1 MEPLEDLQ
9 IKLGSEDE
17 EERRSAVRGLARFPL
32 HIVRELAFA
41 ALGDESWRVRKEAV
55 DLLLSF
61 SSEAGLA
68 GELIDLLSVQ
78 GNAGLRNSV
87 VEVLQT
93 IGAPVLPQLVE
104 NLRHDDPGVRK
115 FIVDIMGGIGDAA
128 AVADLVTVLADQ
140 DPNVA
145 AAAAESLGLIGDEK
159 ALPHLLKALERDEF
173 LIRYAVLQALVKI
186 GRPVPLDLIT
196 PLASNLLLKKA
207 VFECIGIIGGC
218 SAVTLLAEGLRDRA
232 RNVREAALVALDS
245 IRCRCEKREL
255 ESVIR
260 PCLGSLVNTDAVGYL
275 MSLSENSDRRIKTAA
290 LSILGLIGDVRALEV
305 FLAEY
310 RNEAMQEVSLHALRE
325 MGPKAGEALAAL
337 YGSADD
343 ESRCV
348 IAHISG
354 ELQLPECVAIV
365 AAGLR
370 DVVPMVRAL
379 SAEAAGKGGMTGLI
393 AAVISLLDDG
403 SAEVRRKAVGAL
415 VRLATVAGDT
425 VAASAAQLAD
435 SDSPETRLQSVRLL
449 AALKDL
455 AHLMLLSKDE
465 DPRVRR
471 EALTCLG
478 ELHSPESAARLTMA
492 LADEDPEVRIAAVT
506 ALGWQGFADDS
517 GALVLALNDSSPR
530 VQVATLKS
538 LGRRQQQSAL
548 DSIIA
553 LIGNSSGMILISAL
567 QAAFQISPVAA
578 LPYLMAAEG
587 NPDPEV
593 SRIAKLLVQSVA
605 EKD

>member
-1 MEPLEDLQ
+1 VEPIEDLQ
-9 IKLGSEDE
+9 KKLGSDDE
-17 EERRSAVRGLARFPL
+17 EERRSAVRALAVFPFDN
-32 HIVRELAFA
+32 VRELAFA

-55 DLLLSF
+55 DLILSF
-61 SSEAGLA
+61 SRG
-68 GELIDLLSVQ
+68 GELAEELISLLSVQ

-115 FIVDIMGGIGDAA
+115 FIVDIMGGIGDAT
-128 AVADLVTVLADQ
+128 AVTDLTAVLADE

-145 AAAAESLGLIGDEK
+145 AAAAESLGLIGDVK
-159 ALPHLLKALERDEF
+159 ALPHLLTALARDEF
-173 LIRYAVLQALVKI
+173 LIRYAVLQALAKI

-196 PLASNLLLKKA
+196 PLADNLLLKKA

-218 SAVTLLAEGLRDRA
+218 SAVTLLADGLSDRA

-245 IRCRCEKREL
+245 IRCRCEKHEL

-260 PCLGSLVNTDAVGYL
+260 PCLSALVNTDAVGHL
-275 MSLSENSDRRIKTAA
+275 MSLRESSNRKIKTAA
-290 LSILGLIGDVRALEV
+290 LSILGLIGDARALEV

-310 RNEAMQEVSLHALRE
+310 RNENMQEVSLHSLRE
-325 MGPKAGEALAAL
+325 MGPKAGGGLSALFL
-337 YGSADD
+337 SADD
-343 ESRCV
+343 ETRCV

-354 ELQLPECVAIV
+354 ELQLPECVDIA

-370 DVVPMVRAL
+370 DHLPMVRAL
-379 SAEAAGKGGMTGLI
+379 SAEAAGKGGMARLI
-393 AAVISLLDDG
+393 PAVISLLDDD
-403 SAEVRRKAVGAL
+403 SADVRRKAVGAL
-415 VRLATVAGDT
+415 VRLATVAGDA

-435 SDSPETRLQSVRLL
+435 SKNPETRFQSVRLL

-465 DPRVRR
+465 DSRVRR

-478 ELHSPESAARLTMA
+478 ELRSPESAARLTMA
-492 LADEDPEVRIAAVT
+492 LADEDADVRIAAVT
-506 ALGWQGFADDS
+506 ALGWHGFADDS
-517 GALVLALNDSSPR
+517 GALLLALKDPSPR
-530 VQVATLKS
+530 VQVAALKS
-538 LGRRQQQSAL
+538 LARRQQQSAL

-553 LIGNSSGMILISAL
+553 LIGNSTGMILISAL

-578 LPYLMAAEG
+578 MPYLMAAEG

-593 SRIAKLLVQSVA
+593 SRVAKGLVQSVA